1 MRRGHNLASFF
12 LQHLKTMKKFLIKIT
27 AYGYIT
33 EFTVMAKDTPESIEN
48 AILDKL
54 GKNDINW
61 ENSDFYDRRLKWL
74 TFEEV
79 KDDGLTRPIQTKKVL
94 GVELGTGASQFG

>member
-1 MRRGHNLASFF
+1 
-12 LQHLKTMKKFLIKIT
+12 MKKFLIKIT

-33 EFTVMAKDTPESIEN
+33 EFTVEADNSSQGLEN

-61 ENSDFYDRRLKWL
+61 ENSEFYSLRKQWL
-74 TFEEV
+74 TFEEIN
-79 KDDGLTRPIQTKKVL
+79 DDKLTRPLQTEKVA
-94 GVELGTGASQFG
+94 GVELGAGAS

>member
-1 MRRGHNLASFF
+1 MRRDTILPHFF
-12 LQHLKTMKKFLIKIT
+12 CNIQNSMKKFLIKIT

-33 EFTVMAKDTPESIEN
+33 EFTVEADNSSQGVEN

-61 ENSDFYDRRLKWL
+61 EKSNFYSLTKKWL
-74 TFEEV
+74 TFEEIN
-79 KDDGLTRPIQTKKVL
+79 DDELTRPIQTKKVL
-94 GVELGTGASQFG
+94 GVELGAGAS

>member
-1 MRRGHNLASFF
+1 
-12 LQHLKTMKKFLIKIT
+12 MKKFLIKIT

-33 EFTVMAKDTPESIEN
+33 DFTIMAEDNSNSIEN

-61 ENSDFYDRRLKWL
+61 EKSGFYSLTKKWL
-74 TFEEV
+74 TFEEI
-79 KDDGLTRPIQTKKVL
+79 KDDKLTRPIQTEKVSR
-94 GVELGTGASQFG
+94 VELGAGAS

>member
-1 MRRGHNLASFF
+1 
-12 LQHLKTMKKFLIKIT
+12 MKKFLIKIT
-27 AYGYIT
+27 AFGYIT
-33 EFTVMAKDTPESIEN
+33 EFTVMADNSSQGIEN

-61 ENSDFYDRRLKWL
+61 ENSEFYSLRKQWL

-79 KDDGLTRPIQTKKVL
+79 KDDELTRPIQTKKVL

>member
-1 MRRGHNLASFF
+1 
-12 LQHLKTMKKFLIKIT
+12 MKKFLIKIT

-33 EFTVMAKDTPESIEN
+33 EFTVMAENSSQGIEN

-61 ENSDFYDRRLKWL
+61 DNSDFYDRRKKWL

>member
-1 MRRGHNLASFF
+1 
-12 LQHLKTMKKFLIKIT
+12 MKKFLIKIK
-27 AYGYIT
+27 AYGYMT
-33 EFTVMAKDTPESIEN
+33 EFTVMAEDTAESVEN

-61 ENSDFYDRRLKWL
+61 ENSEFYSLRKQWL

-79 KDDGLTRPIQTKKVL
+79 KDDELTRPIQTKKVL

>member
-1 MRRGHNLASFF
+1 
-12 LQHLKTMKKFLIKIT
+12 MKKFLIKIR
-27 AYGYIT
+27 AYGYMT
-33 EFTVMAKDTPESIEN
+33 EFTVMAENSSQGIEN

-61 ENSDFYDRRLKWL
+61 ENSEFYSLTKQWL

-79 KDDGLTRPIQTKKVL
+79 KDGGLTRPIQTKKVL
-94 GVELGTGASQFG
+94 GVELGTGAS

>member
-1 MRRGHNLASFF
+1 
-12 LQHLKTMKKFLIKIT
+12 MKKFLIKIT

-33 EFTVMAKDTPESIEN
+33 EFTVEADNSSQGIEN

-61 ENSDFYDRRLKWL
+61 ENSEFYSLTKQWL

-94 GVELGTGASQFG
+94 GVELGTGAS

>member
-1 MRRGHNLASFF
+1 M
-12 LQHLKTMKKFLIKIT
+12 
-27 AYGYIT
+27 T
-33 EFTVMAKDTPESIEN
+33 EFTVMAENSSQGIEN

-61 ENSDFYDRRLKWL
+61 ENSEFYSLTKQWL

-79 KDDGLTRPIQTKKVL
+79 KDD
-94 GVELGTGASQFG
+94 

>member
-1 MRRGHNLASFF
+1 
-12 LQHLKTMKKFLIKIT
+12 MKKFLIKIT

-33 EFTVMAKDTPESIEN
+33 EFTVEADNSSQELEN

-61 ENSDFYDRRLKWL
+61 EKSNFYSLTKKWL
-74 TFEEV
+74 TFEEIN
-79 KDDGLTRPIQTKKVL
+79 DDELTRPIQTKKVL
-94 GVELGTGASQFG
+94 GVELGAGAS

>member
-1 MRRGHNLASFF
+1 
-12 LQHLKTMKKFLIKIT
+12 MKKFLIKIT

-33 EFTVMAKDTPESIEN
+33 KFIVMAKDTPESIEN

-61 ENSDFYDRRLKWL
+61 DDSDFYDRKKKWF

-79 KDDGLTRPIQTKKVL
+79 KDDELTRPVQTKKVL
-94 GVELGTGASQFG
+94 GVDVGAGASQFG

>member
-1 MRRGHNLASFF
+1 
-12 LQHLKTMKKFLIKIT
+12 MKKFLIKIR

-33 EFTVMAKDTPESIEN
+33 EFTVMAQDSSKELEN

-61 ENSDFYDRRLKWL
+61 EKSNFYSLTKKWL
-74 TFEEV
+74 TFEEIN
-79 KDDGLTRPIQTKKVL
+79 DDKLTRPVQTEKVS
-94 GVELGTGASQFG
+94 GVELGARAS

>member
-1 MRRGHNLASFF
+1 
-12 LQHLKTMKKFLIKIT
+12 MKKFLIKIT

-33 EFTVMAKDTPESIEN
+33 EFTVMAEDTSKSIEN

-61 ENSDFYDRRLKWL
+61 ENSEFYSLTKQWL

-94 GVELGTGASQFG
+94 GVELGTGAS

>member
-1 MRRGHNLASFF
+1 
-12 LQHLKTMKKFLIKIT
+12 MKKFLIKIT

-33 EFTVMAKDTPESIEN
+33 EFTVMAEDNSNSIEN

-61 ENSDFYDRRLKWL
+61 EKSDFYSLTKKWL
-74 TFEEV
+74 TFEEIN
-79 KDDGLTRPIQTKKVL
+79 DDKLTRPIQTEKVS
-94 GVELGTGASQFG
+94 GVELGAGAS

>member
-1 MRRGHNLASFF
+1 
-12 LQHLKTMKKFLIKIT
+12 MKKFLIKIT

-33 EFTVMAKDTPESIEN
+33 DFTIMAEDNSNSIEN

-61 ENSDFYDRRLKWL
+61 EKSNFYSLTKKWL
-74 TFEEV
+74 TFEEIN
-79 KDDGLTRPIQTKKVL
+79 DDELKRPIQTKKVL
-94 GVELGTGASQFG
+94 GVELGAGAS

>member
-1 MRRGHNLASFF
+1 
-12 LQHLKTMKKFLIKIT
+12 MKKFLIKIR
-27 AYGYIT
+27 AYGYMT
-33 EFTVMAKDTPESIEN
+33 EFTVEAENSSQGIEN

-61 ENSDFYDRRLKWL
+61 ENSDFYDRRKKWL

-79 KDDGLTRPIQTKKVL
+79 KDDGLTRPIQTKEVL
-94 GVELGTGASQFG
+94 GVELGTGASQIG

>member
-1 MRRGHNLASFF
+1 
-12 LQHLKTMKKFLIKIT
+12 MKKFLIKIT

-33 EFTVMAKDTPESIEN
+33 EFTVEADNSSQGVEN

-61 ENSDFYDRRLKWL
+61 ETSNFYSLTKQWL
-74 TFEEV
+74 TFEEIN
-79 KDDGLTRPIQTKKVL
+79 DDKLTRPVQTEKVS
-94 GVELGTGASQFG
+94 GVELGAGAS

>member
-1 MRRGHNLASFF
+1 
-12 LQHLKTMKKFLIKIT
+12 MKKFLIKIK
-27 AYGYIT
+27 AYGYMT
-33 EFTVMAKDTPESIEN
+33 EFTVMAEDTAESVEN

-61 ENSDFYDRRLKWL
+61 ENSEFYSLTKQWL

-79 KDDGLTRPIQTKKVL
+79 KDDELTRPIQTKKVL
-94 GVELGTGASQFG
+94 GVELGTGTSQFG

>member
-1 MRRGHNLASFF
+1 
-12 LQHLKTMKKFLIKIT
+12 MKKFLIKIR
-27 AYGYIT
+27 AYGYMT
-33 EFTVMAKDTPESIEN
+33 EFTVMAENSSQGIEN

-61 ENSDFYDRRLKWL
+61 ENSEFYSLTKQWL

-79 KDDGLTRPIQTKKVL
+79 KDDELTRPIQTKKVL
-94 GVELGTGASQFG
+94 GVELGAGAS

>member
-1 MRRGHNLASFF
+1 
-12 LQHLKTMKKFLIKIT
+12 MKKYLIKIT
-27 AYGYIT
+27 AYGYVTKFIVKA
-33 EFTVMAKDTPESIEN
+33 ENSSQGIED

-54 GKNDINW
+54 GKNVINW

-79 KDDGLTRPIQTKKVL
+79 KDDGLTRPVQTKKVL
-94 GVELGTGASQFG
+94 GVDVGAGASQFG